1 MSIIKPST
9 SKIMKV
15 LTDATNQAESLQ
27 EDVANTRDKIG
38 EKLKI
43 IDYQMEYA
51 IQSLH
56 NMDKLDGILKD
67 KIVFSAV
74 EKYGSF
80 DSYGITIHP
89 KFAKSPRNIFN
100 FHTSQGYIYKN
111 NIETT
116 MNGSHND
123 DVNEWLKHDSTAK
136 EFVIREYVTDELTVE
151 IKPNQ
156 NNTMG
161 SLTFNMIE
169 IAPYLPGSFHIES
182 IEIYE
187 RGNDTTPVQSISNL
201 AKVGAQRIIFDDKTA
216 LGRAVFKIRLLY
228 KNAENKYIFGLKH
241 LYFLEA
247 DFQKDSYVIVR
258 ADKNQN
264 ISYVYDDI
272 VMKDQ
277 FGVDLEY
284 SANSNDIMFYS
295 TYNGSVLSNR
305 IETSTT
311 LAPSYIPVN
320 IKSVFIRIPITT
332 SLISIIPDIRVD

>member
-9 SKIMKV
+9 NKIMKI
-15 LTDATNQAESLQ
+15 LTDSTEQATALQ
-27 EDVANTRDKIG
+27 DDVENTRNKIE

-43 IDYQMEYA
+43 INYQMEYA
-51 IQSLH
+51 TQSLH
-56 NMDKLDGILKD
+56 NMDKLDGAATD

-89 KFAKSPRNIFN
+89 KFAKPPRNIFN
-100 FHTSQGYIYKN
+100 FHTSHGYIYKN

-116 MNGSHND
+116 MNESHND
-123 DVNEWLKHDSTAK
+123 DVNEWLKHDSTEK
-136 EFVIREYVTDELTVE
+136 NFNIREYMTDELNIE

-161 SLTFNMIE
+161 SLVFNMIE
-169 IAPYLPGSFHIES
+169 IAPYLPGSFHIEN
-182 IEIYE
+182 IDIYE
-187 RGNDTTPVQSISNL
+187 RGNNTTPVQSISNI
-201 AKVGAQRIIFDDKTA
+201 AKVGAQRIIFDNKTA
-216 LGRAVFKIRLLY
+216 LGRAVFKIKLLY
-228 KNAENKYIFGLKH
+228 KNQEDKYVFGLRH

-247 DFQKDSYVIVR
+247 DFQKDSYVIIR
-258 ADKNQN
+258 ADKNSN
-264 ISYVYDDI
+264 ISYVYDNL

-277 FGVDLEY
+277 FGVDTEY
-284 SANSNDIMFYS
+284 SANSNNIMFYS
-295 TYNGSVLSNR
+295 TYNGSILSNR

-320 IKSVFIRIPITT
+320 IKNIFIRVPITT
-332 SLISIIPDIRVD
+332 CLISITPDIRID